1 MANAKLD
8 KLYDEKWEL
17 EAAVR
22 KVNDETKVIK
32 YDNVPSD
39 IYIKVQTI
47 AEDQGMDVS
56 DSSDLEWK
64 IKEVREAVNTLESA
78 IYNLVEPFEDELRT
92 AECDYDELEM
102 DLEELQEAV

>member
-1 MANAKLD
+1 MSIEKLNELAD
-8 KLYDEKWEL
+8 KKWDF

-32 YDNVPSD
+32 YDNIPSD
-39 IYIKVQTI
+39 IYLKVTNI
-47 AEDQGMDVS
+47 AEELGMDVS

-64 IKEVREAVNTLESA
+64 IKEVREAVNALESA
-78 IYNLVEPFEDELRT
+78 IFNLVEPFEDELRS

-102 DLEELQEAV
+102 DMEELAEAV